1 MAGEPHPDWL
11 ASRFPDS
18 RLGVPDPGIDN
29 VPRRIDD
36 FARGE
41 ADGSD
46 AVGDAMIGRC
56 AV

>member
-1 MAGEPHPDWL
+1 MAGEPHPAWL

-18 RLGVPDPGIDN
+18 RLGVIDPTVDN
-29 VPRRIDD
+29 APRRIDD
-36 FARGE
+36 FGGGE